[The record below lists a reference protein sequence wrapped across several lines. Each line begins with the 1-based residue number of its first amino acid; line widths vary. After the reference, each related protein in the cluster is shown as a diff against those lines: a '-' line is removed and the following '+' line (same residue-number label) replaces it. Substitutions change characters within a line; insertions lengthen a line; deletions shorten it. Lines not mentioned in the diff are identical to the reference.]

1 MNRRIRSNKIA
12 HSLLTVFIAG
22 WGLVTSCNQSDPP
35 ANNTITILPSTQHVL
50 PDPGGV
56 SIDKSPMDMAY
67 YPVDYPK
74 QKMVNA
80 AKEPLIARL
89 IYSRPKKD
97 KRIIFGDV
105 IKYGSA
111 WRLGA
116 NEATEIEFFKPVTI
130 QDQKIEQG
138 RYVLYC
144 IPYPDKW
151 RLILNNDLFTWGLKF
166 DSTKDVHRFV
176 VPAQKTDVPFE
187 RFTMEFEKAQA
198 GMQLHIAW
206 DSLHADLPIAF

>member
-1 MNRRIRSNKIA
+1 MNETPSIDRTFLCVLPA
-12 HSLLTVFIAG
+12 FISFCC
-22 WGLVTSCNQSDPP
+22 LICSCNQRDPP
-35 ANNTITILPSTQHVL
+35 ANNKITILPSTQHVL

-56 SIDKSPMDMAY
+56 AIDKSPMDMAY

-74 QKMVNA
+74 EKMVKTTN
-80 AKEPLIARL
+80 EQLIARL

-105 IKYGSA
+105 IKYGSP

-116 NEATEIEFFKPVTI
+116 NEATEIEFFKNVTI
-130 QDQKIEQG
+130 QNQKIAQG

-166 DSTKDVHRFV
+166 DSTRDVYQFT
-176 VPAQKTDVPFE
+176 VPVQKSDVPFE
-187 RFTMEFEKAQA
+187 RFTMEFEKAST

-206 DSLHADLPIAF
+206 DSLHADVPILF